1 MTANRHFETVSF
13 WLECVANT
21 IATAFERMTS
31 PRAIRLVEDERDGTF
46 GIESDSGRVAARLR
60 IVDGHLVG
68 QLPADVTASLRG
80 SALQL
85 ILRPHPFLFRP
96 LELPARAAEYLAGI
110 VRAQIDRLTPWS
122 AEDAVFGWSSP
133 SALDADRIK
142 ITIAATARAKI
153 APCLQA
159 LGELGAKS
167 ITVFTAAPNMGASGV
182 ANAAP
187 IKVFEQQGRGALD
200 VHRIQRVLAAVLLGA
215 VVLAAGAAGAHIILA
230 GNLDARRD
238 ELAQK
243 IAERRAAIRGG
254 SELAFDGAAGAQRT
268 LDRRKHTNPA
278 AVLVLDALSQILPD
292 HTYVTELRIEAD
304 RLRVIGVTQDAPSL
318 IRLIEQS
325 PQFSRATFFAPTTR
339 APSDPGE
346 RFNIEAH
353 IETVIL
359 PRS

>member
-1 MTANRHFETVSF
+1 RSECSRRRPAGHRRPARHDARPRLRYPGPAPGAEPRPAGHQGDARSGGQVCNDRSQPVVSRERPDAVRQWQAGELGSGNFHPRRWRRAIRDTIVARRPRRTCGRLQPRNRTAMTANRHFETVSF

-21 IATAFERMTS
+21 IAAAFGRMTS
-31 PRAIRLVEDERDGTF
+31 PRAVRLVEDERDGTF

-159 LGELGAKS
+159 
-167 ITVFTAAPNMGASGV
+167 
-182 ANAAP
+182 
-187 IKVFEQQGRGALD
+187 
-200 VHRIQRVLAAVLLGA
+200 
-215 VVLAAGAAGAHIILA
+215 
-230 GNLDARRD
+230 
-238 ELAQK
+238 
-243 IAERRAAIRGG
+243 
-254 SELAFDGAAGAQRT
+254 
-268 LDRRKHTNPA
+268 
-278 AVLVLDALSQILPD
+278 
-292 HTYVTELRIEAD
+292 
-304 RLRVIGVTQDAPSL
+304 
-318 IRLIEQS
+318 
-325 PQFSRATFFAPTTR
+325 
-339 APSDPGE
+339 
-346 RFNIEAH
+346 
-353 IETVIL
+353 
-359 PRS
+359 

>member
-1 MTANRHFETVSF
+1 V
-13 WLECVANT
+13 
-21 IATAFERMTS
+21 
-31 PRAIRLVEDERDGTF
+31 
-46 GIESDSGRVAARLR
+46 
-60 IVDGHLVG
+60 
-68 QLPADVTASLRG
+68 DVTASLRG

-230 GNLDARRD
+230 GNLDVRRD

-278 AVLVLDALSQILPD
+278 AVLVLDALSKPPPPLICGPAF
-292 HTYVTELRIEAD
+292 RIGAD
-304 RLRVIGVTQDAPSL
+304 FLGVSGAPKHPPPL
-318 IRLIEQS
+318 IRLTKHPPHS
-325 PQFSRATFFAPTTR
+325 PRAIFSPPPARP
-339 APSDPGE
+339 PSDPGE

-353 IETVIL
+353 IETVLL
-359 PRS
+359 PR